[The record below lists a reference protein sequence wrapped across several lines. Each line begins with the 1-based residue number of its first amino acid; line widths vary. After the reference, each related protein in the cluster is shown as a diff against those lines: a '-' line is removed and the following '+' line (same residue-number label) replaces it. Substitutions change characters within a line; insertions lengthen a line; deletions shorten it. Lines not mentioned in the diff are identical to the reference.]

1 MPATM
6 DDVNEMREL
15 AAGMCGDINR
25 QATKWRDLECKGV
38 LDFGWDMFDAAQHAQ
53 LAYHTEAWVTL
64 RTRIEALRTTA
75 EDTGGIYALG
85 GEDALREALD
95 IMDELEGPR

>member
-1 MPATM
+1 MPKTM

-25 QATKWRDLECKGV
+25 QAAKWRDLECKGV
-38 LDFGWDMFDAAQHAQ
+38 LDFGWYMFDAAQHAQ

-64 RTRIEALRTTA
+64 RMRIE
-75 EDTGGIYALG
+75 
-85 GEDALREALD
+85 DAIREGARLREALD
-95 IMDELEGPR
+95 IMDELEDTP